1 MWAARKDGAEMRITN
16 RLVTEN
22 SIQNMSENLER
33 LYRLQQQAASG
44 QKYLYASENPAVAA
58 DGMTLR
64 SNLKSIETYNNAI
77 NSTKQ
82 WMESTD
88 FSLQKIVD
96 VLDDAQLVALKGL
109 DDSIDV
115 EERKILGTEIDGLIQ
130 QALEMVNYQDMDRYI
145 FSGYMTNTK
154 PFEMSTTTVTVEATV
169 DENGNALPAP
179 PPAHPT
185 ETYTVDTVVYNGDSN
200 MITRDIARNESVTV
214 NINGSTTFMD
224 GTDGGQVYDTSVDDM
239 FANLIRVRDYLLNED
254 YLKVHADSAGTAIPG
269 DDASLDPTIDNALDR
284 NLLSEAYGHL
294 QDITSKITQ
303 SMTTNGARLK
313 NLTTT
318 LERSE
323 KATLEIKS
331 ILSQNEEV
339 NWAEVYSEIDNQ
351 EMVYQATIN
360 ISSKIN
366 SMLNLFDM
374 LQ

>member
-1 MWAARKDGAEMRITN
+1 
-16 RLVTEN
+16 
-22 SIQNMSENLER
+22 MSENLER

-44 QKYLYASENPAVAA
+44 QKYLHASENPAVAA

-64 SNLKSIETYNNAI
+64 SNLKSIETYTNAI

-96 VLDDAQLVALKGL
+96 VLNDAQLVTLEGL

-115 EERKILGTEIDGLIQ
+115 DERKILGTEIDGLIQ

-145 FSGYMTNTK
+145 YSGYMTNTK

-169 DENGNALPAP
+169 DENGVALPAP

-185 ETYTVDTVVYNGDSN
+185 QTYTVDTVVFNGDN
-200 MITRDIARNESVTV
+200 NLITRDIARNESVTV
-214 NINGSTTFMD
+214 NINGSATFMD
-224 GTDGGQVYDTSVDDM
+224 GTDGGQVYDPSVDDM
-239 FANLIRVRDYLLNED
+239 FANLIRIRDYLLNED
-254 YLKVHADSAGTAIPG
+254 YLKVHADSSGTAIPG
-269 DDASLDPTIDNALDR
+269 DDASLDPAIDNTLDR

-313 NLTTT
+313 NLATT

-331 ILSQNEEV
+331 LLSQNEEV